1 MYTNLAERNKI
12 AIDFLKQG
20 IPMDQISRFTGF
32 TIEELTQIK
41 SHIVWTN

>member
-1 MYTNLAERNKI
+1 MYASQAERNKI

-20 IPMDQISRFTGF
+20 TPMEQISQFTGF

-41 SHIVWTN
+41 SRIVWSN